1 MKLLLLILF
10 SSNVLLSQDKVVWKN
25 EYNQKT
31 KSIEMTATIAEGWHL
46 YSQIKSEEIGPVP
59 TSFVFPA
66 NEFVKLNGNVLEPKP
81 IQEFDPNFET
91 TLNFFKDKVTFSQ
104 NAIASQTANQEVV
117 ISFMVC
123 NATMCLPPVDQKF
136 TIEIKPK

>member
-59 TSFVFPA
+59 TSFVFPE

-81 IQEFDPNFET
+81 IE
-91 TLNFFKDKVTFSQ
+91 
-104 NAIASQTANQEVV
+104 
-117 ISFMVC
+117 
-123 NATMCLPPVDQKF
+123 
-136 TIEIKPK
+136 